1 MSSWGSFSQTYVNP
15 EHLKQAEQQ
24 VDVFMGMFNRIM
36 NACQDKCIPNH
47 YHEPDLNKGEQ
58 KCIDRC
64 VAKYMSIQTIMG
76 ERMKHMS
83 PLAEPTNNNNNN
95 NDSFSPDSL

>member
-1 MSSWGSFSQTYVNP
+1 MT
-15 EHLKQAEQQ
+15 
-24 VDVFMGMFNRIM
+24 
-36 NACQDKCIPNH
+36 ACQDKCIPNH

-64 VAKYMSIQTIMG
+64 TAKYMSIQMIMG

-83 PLAEPTNNNNNN
+83 PLAEPIDNNNNK
-95 NDSFSPDSL
+95 DSFSPDPL